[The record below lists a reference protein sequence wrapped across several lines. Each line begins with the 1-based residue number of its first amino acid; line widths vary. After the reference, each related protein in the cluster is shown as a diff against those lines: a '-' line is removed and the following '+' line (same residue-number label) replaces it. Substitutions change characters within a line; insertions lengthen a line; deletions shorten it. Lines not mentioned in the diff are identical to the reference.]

1 MNVVGFTV
9 VYDQI
14 YASIFAAS
22 YLRDRYPGFKF
33 LFLFGGYSVTIPKV
47 AEIFARLQ
55 VPGLFVI
62 GEGERKLEMIA
73 RTLIGDAGRGLRRRS
88 GEDRCARA
96 GRRQIA
102 PMAPLFEREAG
113 HFSHSSIR

>member
-1 MNVVGFTV
+1 MILRSPLHFLSSCINVIGFTV

-14 YASIFAAS
+14 YASIFAAD
-22 YLRDRYPGFKF
+22 YLRKRFRSFKL

-47 AEIFARLQ
+47 AEIFHNLQ

-73 RTLIGDAGRGLRRRS
+73 RTLVEIPDEDFANAPEMIAARVPGVLGSLR
-88 GEDRCARA
+88 
-96 GRRQIA
+96 
-102 PMAPLFEREAG
+102 
-113 HFSHSSIR
+113 

>member
-14 YASIFAAS
+14 YASIFAAN
-22 YLRDRYPGFKF
+22 YLCKRYPGFRF

-47 AEIFARLQ
+47 AEIFNKHQ

-62 GEGERKLEMIA
+62 GCPSSER
-73 RTLIGDAGRGLRRRS
+73 
-88 GEDRCARA
+88 
-96 GRRQIA
+96 
-102 PMAPLFEREAG
+102 
-113 HFSHSSIR
+113 